1 MHKVILLSL
10 LALSVSAH
18 GADKSH
24 RLAYSKAE
32 SVEVFVDHSEAQPW
46 CSATLNL
53 RFAFAGEANTASVE
67 RLLPKLGGLFGTQ
80 CPAASELSW
89 KSLNQNGQLQAQ
101 GSASKAAGWVA
112 QIAQSSAPVAAVPA
126 VVSETAPAVAGVA
139 APVAA
144 TAPAEPV
151 TPAPA
156 PAAAPVAA
164 GAPVAVSAPTP
175 APTPAIVAAPAVS
188 AEVAPVQAA
197 APVVDDDFAV
207 AGWKIP
213 VESEVLAAAT
223 FLTVLQDQNG
233 CKFRTS
239 YKPEDAGAALSAQS
253 AGISCGADGF
263 ASGTGELLVQR
274 SDGVELKRF
283 KGFFHKGFAIAD
295 GIAELP
301 IVAFDDDGD
310 LFMLLSSDP
319 VSRVH
324 YLLRASHSSYS
335 GTWNMSSML
344 VVALT
349 ENVELFR
356 QIESIRSTLFAPMA
370 KLEKLR
376 PRESYVQMYAMR
388 DLAKGLKGERDSWLY
403 EVQLQRSYRT
413 KLWDFSP
420 NNAENHLFNFERK
433 QAQIARQEAEQKA
446 RAEQRQREQLGYQAK
461 EQLRIYQAMQ
471 EQSRNPQQ
479 LLASLVDDVSHGSG
493 YRALVRGQS
502 ADIRQV
508 VHISGRNDDGWIL
521 DYPYEA
527 VLTAE
532 QAEKDPDTGW
542 YVLAG
547 QVSLDMNKRDQQDLP
562 LTQIAATSLL
572 ACEEEGCSDFRDPL
586 KLTRQRLNDAQ
597 WTPEEAKNQVRAA
610 WPENNQQVQE

>member
-1 MHKVILLSL
+1 MHKVMLLSL

-18 GADKSH
+18 GADQSH

-32 SVEVFVDHSEAQPW
+32 NVEVFVDHSEAQPW

-53 RFAFAGEANTASVE
+53 RFAFTGEANTASVE
-67 RLLPKLGGLFGTQ
+67 RLLPKLGGLFGAQ

-112 QIAQSSAPVAAVPA
+112 QIAQSAAPVAVVPA
-126 VVSETAPAVAGVA
+126 VVAETAPAVAA
-139 APVAA
+139 
-144 TAPAEPV
+144 
-151 TPAPA
+151 
-156 PAAAPVAA
+156 
-164 GAPVAVSAPTP
+164 
-175 APTPAIVAAPAVS
+175 VAAPAVVPPVAAEPVAETPPPTTPVVAATAS
-188 AEVAPVQAA
+188 APAVVAAPAVVSVEAEPVKAVAPVI
-197 APVVDDDFAV
+197 VDDFAV

-239 YKPEDAGAALSAQS
+239 YKTEDTGAALSAQS
-253 AGISCGADGF
+253 AGITCGADGF
-263 ASGTGELLVQR
+263 ASGTGELLLQR

-283 KGFFHKGFAIAD
+283 KGFFHKGFAISD

-301 IVAFDDDGD
+301 IVAFDDDGN

-335 GTWNMSSML
+335 GTWNMNSLL

-376 PRESYVQMYAMR
+376 PREDYVQMYAMR
-388 DLAKGLKGERDSWLY
+388 DLVKGLKSERDSWLY
-403 EVQLQRSYRT
+403 EVRLQRTYRS

-433 QAQIARQEAEQKA
+433 QAQIARREAEQKA
-446 RAEQRQREQLGYQAK
+446 YEAQRQREQLGYQAK
-461 EQLRIYQAMQ
+461 EQLRVFQAMQ

-479 LLASLVDDVSHGSG
+479 LLASLIDDVSSDRG

-508 VHISGRNDDGWIL
+508 VHISGRDDNGWTL

-542 YVLAG
+542 YVIAG
-547 QVSLDMNKRDQQDLP
+547 QASLDMSKRDQLDLP

-572 ACEEEGCSDFRDPL
+572 ACEEDGCSDFRDPL
-586 KLTRQRLNDAQ
+586 KLTRQRLKDAQ

-610 WPENNQQVQE
+610 WPDDNQQAQE

>member
-1 MHKVILLSL
+1 MHKVMLLSL

-18 GADKSH
+18 GADQSH

-32 SVEVFVDHSEAQPW
+32 NVEVFVDHSEAQPW

-53 RFAFAGEANTASVE
+53 RFAFTGEANIASVE
-67 RLLPKLGGLFGTQ
+67 RLLPKLGGLFGAQ

-112 QIAQSSAPVAAVPA
+112 QIAQSAAPVAVVPA
-126 VVSETAPAVAGVA
+126 VVTETAPAVAAVA
-139 APVAA
+139 
-144 TAPAEPV
+144 
-151 TPAPA
+151 A
-156 PAAAPVAA
+156 PAAAEPVAETPPPTTPVAA
-164 GAPVAVSAPTP
+164 ATASAP
-175 APTPAIVAAPAVS
+175 AVVAAPAVVS
-188 AEVAPVQAA
+188 VDAEPVKAVAPVI
-197 APVVDDDFAV
+197 VDDFAV

-239 YKPEDAGAALSAQS
+239 YKPEDSGAALSAQS

-283 KGFFHKGFAIAD
+283 KGFFHKGFAISD

-301 IVAFDDDGD
+301 IVAFDDDGN

-335 GTWNMSSML
+335 GTWNMNSLL

-376 PRESYVQMYAMR
+376 PREDYVQMYAMR
-388 DLAKGLKGERDSWLY
+388 DLVKGLKGERDSWLY
-403 EVQLQRSYRT
+403 EVRLQRSYRS

-446 RAEQRQREQLGYQAK
+446 REAQRQREQLGYQAK
-461 EQLRIYQAMQ
+461 EQLRVYQAMQ

-479 LLASLVDDVSHGSG
+479 LLASLVDDVSSDRG

-508 VHISGRNDDGWIL
+508 VHISGRDDNGWTL

-542 YVLAG
+542 YVIAG
-547 QVSLDMNKRDQQDLP
+547 QVSLDMSKRDQQNLP

-572 ACEEEGCSDFRDPL
+572 ACEEDGCSDFRDPL

-597 WTPEEAKNQVRAA
+597 WTPEDAKNQVRAA
-610 WPENNQQVQE
+610 WPDDNQQAQE

>member
-1 MHKVILLSL
+1 MHKVMLLSL

-18 GADKSH
+18 GADQSH

-32 SVEVFVDHSEAQPW
+32 NVEVFVDHSEAQPW

-53 RFAFAGEANTASVE
+53 RFAFTGEANIASVE
-67 RLLPKLGGLFGTQ
+67 RLLPKLGGLFGAQ

-112 QIAQSSAPVAAVPA
+112 QIAQSAAPVAVVPA
-126 VVSETAPAVAGVA
+126 VVTETAPAVAAVA
-139 APVAA
+139 
-144 TAPAEPV
+144 
-151 TPAPA
+151 A
-156 PAAAPVAA
+156 PAAAEPVAETPPPTTPVAA
-164 GAPVAVSAPTP
+164 ATASAP
-175 APTPAIVAAPAVS
+175 AVVAAPAVVS
-188 AEVAPVQAA
+188 VDAEPVKAVAPVI
-197 APVVDDDFAV
+197 VDDFAV

-239 YKPEDAGAALSAQS
+239 YKPEDSGAALSAQS

-283 KGFFHKGFAIAD
+283 KGFFHKGFAISD

-301 IVAFDDDGD
+301 IVAFDDDGN

-335 GTWNMSSML
+335 GTWNMNSLL

-376 PRESYVQMYAMR
+376 PREDYVQMYAMR
-388 DLAKGLKGERDSWLY
+388 DLVKGLKSERDSWLY
-403 EVQLQRSYRT
+403 EVRLQRTYRS

-446 RAEQRQREQLGYQAK
+446 REAQRQREQLGYQAK
-461 EQLRIYQAMQ
+461 EQLRVYQAMQ

-479 LLASLVDDVSHGSG
+479 LLASLVDDVSSDRG

-508 VHISGRNDDGWIL
+508 VHISGRDDNGWTL

-542 YVLAG
+542 YVIAG
-547 QVSLDMNKRDQQDLP
+547 QVSLDMSKRDQQNLP

-572 ACEEEGCSDFRDPL
+572 ACEEDGCSDFRDPL

-597 WTPEEAKNQVRAA
+597 WTPEDAKNQVRAA
-610 WPENNQQVQE
+610 WPDDNQQAQE

>member
-1 MHKVILLSL
+1 MHKVMLLSL

-18 GADKSH
+18 GADQSH

-32 SVEVFVDHSEAQPW
+32 NVEVFVDHSEAQPW

-53 RFAFAGEANTASVE
+53 RFAFTGEANIASVE
-67 RLLPKLGGLFGTQ
+67 RLLPKLGGLFGAQ

-112 QIAQSSAPVAAVPA
+112 QIAQSAAPVAVVPA
-126 VVSETAPAVAGVA
+126 VVAETAPAVAA
-139 APVAA
+139 
-144 TAPAEPV
+144 
-151 TPAPA
+151 
-156 PAAAPVAA
+156 
-164 GAPVAVSAPTP
+164 
-175 APTPAIVAAPAVS
+175 VAAPAVVPPVAAEPVAETPPPTTPVVAATAS
-188 AEVAPVQAA
+188 APAVVAAPAVVSVEAEPVKAVAPVI
-197 APVVDDDFAV
+197 VDDFAV

-239 YKPEDAGAALSAQS
+239 YKPEDTGAALSAQS
-253 AGISCGADGF
+253 AGITCGADGF
-263 ASGTGELLVQR
+263 ASGTGELLLQR

-283 KGFFHKGFAIAD
+283 KGFFHKGFAISD

-301 IVAFDDDGD
+301 IVAFDDDGN

-335 GTWNMSSML
+335 GTWNMNSLL

-376 PRESYVQMYAMR
+376 PREDYVQMYAMR
-388 DLAKGLKGERDSWLY
+388 DLVKGLKSERDSWLY
-403 EVQLQRSYRT
+403 EVRLQRTYRS

-433 QAQIARQEAEQKA
+433 QAQIARREAEQKA
-446 RAEQRQREQLGYQAK
+446 YEAQRQREQLGYQAK
-461 EQLRIYQAMQ
+461 EQLRVFQAMQ

-479 LLASLVDDVSHGSG
+479 LLASLIDDVSSDRG

-508 VHISGRNDDGWIL
+508 VHISGRDDNGWTL

-542 YVLAG
+542 YVIAG
-547 QVSLDMNKRDQQDLP
+547 QASLDMSKRDQLDLP

-572 ACEEEGCSDFRDPL
+572 ACEEDGCSDFRDPL
-586 KLTRQRLNDAQ
+586 KLTRQRLKDAQ

-610 WPENNQQVQE
+610 WPDDNQQAQE

>member
-1 MHKVILLSL
+1 MHKVMLLSL

-18 GADKSH
+18 GADQSH

-32 SVEVFVDHSEAQPW
+32 NVEVFVDHSEAQPW

-53 RFAFAGEANTASVE
+53 RFAFTGEANIASVE
-67 RLLPKLGGLFGTQ
+67 RLLPKLGGLFGAQ

-112 QIAQSSAPVAAVPA
+112 QIAQSAAPVAVVPA
-126 VVSETAPAVAGVA
+126 VVTETAPAVAAVA
-139 APVAA
+139 
-144 TAPAEPV
+144 
-151 TPAPA
+151 A
-156 PAAAPVAA
+156 PAAAEPVAETPPPTTPVAA
-164 GAPVAVSAPTP
+164 ATASAP
-175 APTPAIVAAPAVS
+175 AVVAAPAVVS
-188 AEVAPVQAA
+188 VDAEPVKAVAPVI
-197 APVVDDDFAV
+197 VDDFAV

-239 YKPEDAGAALSAQS
+239 YKPEDSGAALSAQS

-283 KGFFHKGFAIAD
+283 KGFFHKGFAISD

-301 IVAFDDDGD
+301 IVAFDDDGN

-335 GTWNMSSML
+335 GTWNMNSLL

-376 PRESYVQMYAMR
+376 PREDYVQMYAMR
-388 DLAKGLKGERDSWLY
+388 DLVKGLKGERDSWLY
-403 EVQLQRSYRT
+403 EVQLQRSYRN

-446 RAEQRQREQLGYQAK
+446 REAQRQREQLGYQAK
-461 EQLRIYQAMQ
+461 EQLRVYQAMQ

-479 LLASLVDDVSHGSG
+479 LLASLVDDVSSDRG

-508 VHISGRNDDGWIL
+508 VHISGRDDNGWTL

-532 QAEKDPDTGW
+532 QAEKYPDTGW
-542 YVLAG
+542 YVIAG
-547 QVSLDMNKRDQQDLP
+547 QASLDMSKRDQLDLP

-572 ACEEEGCSDFRDPL
+572 ACEEDGCSDFRDPL
-586 KLTRQRLNDAQ
+586 KLTRQRLKDAQ
-597 WTPEEAKNQVRAA
+597 WTPEDAKNQVRAA
-610 WPENNQQVQE
+610 WPDDNQQAQE

>member
-1 MHKVILLSL
+1 MHKVMLLSL

-18 GADKSH
+18 GADQSH

-32 SVEVFVDHSEAQPW
+32 NVEVFVDHSEAQPW

-53 RFAFAGEANTASVE
+53 RFAFTGEANIASVE
-67 RLLPKLGGLFGTQ
+67 RLLPKLGGLFGAQ

-112 QIAQSSAPVAAVPA
+112 QIAQSAAPVAAVPA
-126 VVSETAPAVAGVA
+126 AVSETASAVAAPAAVAPAIEPVTPTPPPA
-139 APVAA
+139 APVAVA
-144 TAPAEPV
+144 
-151 TPAPA
+151 PAPA
-156 PAAAPVAA
+156 PAP
-164 GAPVAVSAPTP
+164 AV
-175 APTPAIVAAPAVS
+175 VVAPAVVS
-188 AEVAPVQAA
+188 DEVAPVQAA

-239 YKPEDAGAALSAQS
+239 YKPEDTGAALSAQS
-253 AGISCGADGF
+253 TGISCGADGF
-263 ASGTGELLVQR
+263 ASGTGELLLQR

-301 IVAFDDDGD
+301 IVAFDDDGN

-335 GTWNMSSML
+335 GTWNMNSLL

-356 QIESIRSTLFAPMA
+356 QIESIRTTLFAPMA

-376 PRESYVQMYAMR
+376 PREDYVQMYAMR
-388 DLAKGLKGERDSWLY
+388 DLVKGLKGERDSWLY
-403 EVQLQRSYRT
+403 EVQLQRSYRN

-446 RAEQRQREQLGYQAK
+446 REAQRQREQLGYQAK
-461 EQLRIYQAMQ
+461 EQLRVYQAMQ

-479 LLASLVDDVSHGSG
+479 LLASLVDDVSSDRG

-508 VHISGRNDDGWIL
+508 VHISGRDDNGWTL

-542 YVLAG
+542 YVIAG
-547 QVSLDMNKRDQQDLP
+547 QVSLDMSKRDQQNLP

-572 ACEEEGCSDFRDPL
+572 ACEEDGCSDFRDPL

-597 WTPEEAKNQVRAA
+597 WTPEDAKNQVRAA
-610 WPENNQQVQE
+610 WPDDNQQAQE

>member
-1 MHKVILLSL
+1 MHKVMLLSL

-18 GADKSH
+18 GADQSH

-32 SVEVFVDHSEAQPW
+32 NVEVFVDHSEAQPW

-53 RFAFAGEANTASVE
+53 RFAFTGEANTASVE
-67 RLLPKLGGLFGTQ
+67 RLLPKLGGLFGAQ

-112 QIAQSSAPVAAVPA
+112 QIAQSAAPVAVVPA
-126 VVSETAPAVAGVA
+126 VVAETEPAVAA
-139 APVAA
+139 
-144 TAPAEPV
+144 
-151 TPAPA
+151 
-156 PAAAPVAA
+156 
-164 GAPVAVSAPTP
+164 
-175 APTPAIVAAPAVS
+175 VAAPAVAAEPVAETPPPTKPVVAATAS
-188 AEVAPVQAA
+188 APAVVAAPAVVSVEAEPVKAVAPVI
-197 APVVDDDFAV
+197 VDDFAV

-239 YKPEDAGAALSAQS
+239 YKPEDTGAALSAQS
-253 AGISCGADGF
+253 AGITCGADGF
-263 ASGTGELLVQR
+263 ASGTGELLLQR

-283 KGFFHKGFAIAD
+283 KGFFHKGFAISD

-301 IVAFDDDGD
+301 IVAFDDDGN

-335 GTWNMSSML
+335 GTWNMNSLL

-376 PRESYVQMYAMR
+376 PREDYVQMYAMR
-388 DLAKGLKGERDSWLY
+388 DLVKGLKSERDSWLY
-403 EVQLQRSYRT
+403 EVRLQRTYRS

-433 QAQIARQEAEQKA
+433 QAQIARREAEQKA
-446 RAEQRQREQLGYQAK
+446 YEAQRQREQLGYQAK
-461 EQLRIYQAMQ
+461 EQLRVFQAMQ

-479 LLASLVDDVSHGSG
+479 LLASLVDDVSSDRG

-508 VHISGRNDDGWIL
+508 VHISGRDDNGWTL

-542 YVLAG
+542 YVIAG
-547 QVSLDMNKRDQQDLP
+547 QASLDMSKRDQLDLP

-572 ACEEEGCSDFRDPL
+572 ACEEDGCSDFRDPL
-586 KLTRQRLNDAQ
+586 KLTRQRLKDAQ

-610 WPENNQQVQE
+610 WPDDNQQAQE

>member
-1 MHKVILLSL
+1 MHKVMLLSL

-18 GADKSH
+18 GADQSH

-32 SVEVFVDHSEAQPW
+32 NVEVFVDHSEAQPW

-53 RFAFAGEANTASVE
+53 RFAFTGEANIASVE
-67 RLLPKLGGLFGTQ
+67 RLLPKLGGLFGAQ

-112 QIAQSSAPVAAVPA
+112 QIAQSAAPVAVVPA
-126 VVSETAPAVAGVA
+126 VVTETAPAVAAVA
-139 APVAA
+139 
-144 TAPAEPV
+144 
-151 TPAPA
+151 A
-156 PAAAPVAA
+156 PAAAEPVAETPPPTTPVAA
-164 GAPVAVSAPTP
+164 ATASAP
-175 APTPAIVAAPAVS
+175 AVVAAPAVVS
-188 AEVAPVQAA
+188 VDAEPVKAVAPVI
-197 APVVDDDFAV
+197 VDDFAV

-213 VESEVLAAAT
+213 VESEVLAAAK

-239 YKPEDAGAALSAQS
+239 YKPEDSGAALSAQS

-283 KGFFHKGFAIAD
+283 KGFFHKGFAISD

-301 IVAFDDDGD
+301 IVAFDDDGN

-335 GTWNMSSML
+335 GTWNMNSLL

-376 PRESYVQMYAMR
+376 PREDYVQMYAMR
-388 DLAKGLKGERDSWLY
+388 DLVKGLKGERDSWLY
-403 EVQLQRSYRT
+403 EVQLQRSYRN

-446 RAEQRQREQLGYQAK
+446 REAQRQREQLGYQAK
-461 EQLRIYQAMQ
+461 EQLRVYQAMQ

-479 LLASLVDDVSHGSG
+479 LLASLVDDVSSDRG

-508 VHISGRNDDGWIL
+508 VHISGRDDNGWTL

-542 YVLAG
+542 YVIAG
-547 QVSLDMNKRDQQDLP
+547 QVSLDMSKRDQQNLP

-572 ACEEEGCSDFRDPL
+572 ACEEDGCSDFRDPL

-597 WTPEEAKNQVRAA
+597 WTPEDAKNQVRAA
-610 WPENNQQVQE
+610 WPDDNQQAQE

>member
-1 MHKVILLSL
+1 MHKVMLLSL

-18 GADKSH
+18 GADQSH

-32 SVEVFVDHSEAQPW
+32 NVEVFVDHSEAQPW

-53 RFAFAGEANTASVE
+53 RFAFTGEANTASVE
-67 RLLPKLGGLFGTQ
+67 RLLPKLGGLFGAQ
-80 CPAASELSW
+80 CPAASKLSW

-112 QIAQSSAPVAAVPA
+112 QIAQSAAPVAVVPA
-126 VVSETAPAVAGVA
+126 VVAETAPAVAA
-139 APVAA
+139 
-144 TAPAEPV
+144 
-151 TPAPA
+151 
-156 PAAAPVAA
+156 
-164 GAPVAVSAPTP
+164 
-175 APTPAIVAAPAVS
+175 VAAPAVVPPVAAEPVAETPPPTTPVVAATAS
-188 AEVAPVQAA
+188 APAVVAAPAVVSVEAEPVKAVAPVI
-197 APVVDDDFAV
+197 VDDFAV

-239 YKPEDAGAALSAQS
+239 YKPEDTGAALSAQS
-253 AGISCGADGF
+253 AGITCGADGF
-263 ASGTGELLVQR
+263 ASGTGELLLQR

-283 KGFFHKGFAIAD
+283 KGFFHKGFAISD

-301 IVAFDDDGD
+301 IVAFDDDGN

-335 GTWNMSSML
+335 GTWNMNSLL

-356 QIESIRSTLFAPMA
+356 QIESIRNTLFAPMA

-376 PRESYVQMYAMR
+376 PREDYVQMYAMR
-388 DLAKGLKGERDSWLY
+388 DLVKGLKSERDSWLY
-403 EVQLQRSYRT
+403 EVRLQRTYRS

-433 QAQIARQEAEQKA
+433 QAQIARREAEQKA
-446 RAEQRQREQLGYQAK
+446 YEAQRQREQLGYQAK
-461 EQLRIYQAMQ
+461 EQLRVFQAMQ

-479 LLASLVDDVSHGSG
+479 LLASLIDDVSSDRG

-508 VHISGRNDDGWIL
+508 VHISGRDDNGWTL

-542 YVLAG
+542 YVIAG
-547 QVSLDMNKRDQQDLP
+547 QASLDMSKRDQLDLP

-572 ACEEEGCSDFRDPL
+572 ACEEDGCSDFRDPL
-586 KLTRQRLNDAQ
+586 KLTRQRLKDAQ

-610 WPENNQQVQE
+610 WPDDNQQAQE

>member
-1 MHKVILLSL
+1 MHKVMLLSL

-18 GADKSH
+18 GADQSH

-32 SVEVFVDHSEAQPW
+32 NVEVFVDHSEAQPW

-53 RFAFAGEANTASVE
+53 RFAFTGEANIASVE
-67 RLLPKLGGLFGTQ
+67 RLLPKLGGLFGAQ

-112 QIAQSSAPVAAVPA
+112 QIAQSAAPVAVVPA
-126 VVSETAPAVAGVA
+126 VVTETAPAVAAVA
-139 APVAA
+139 
-144 TAPAEPV
+144 
-151 TPAPA
+151 A
-156 PAAAPVAA
+156 PAAAEPVAETPPPTTPVAA
-164 GAPVAVSAPTP
+164 ATASAP
-175 APTPAIVAAPAVS
+175 AVVAAPAVVS
-188 AEVAPVQAA
+188 VDAEPVKAVAPVI
-197 APVVDDDFAV
+197 VDDFAV

-239 YKPEDAGAALSAQS
+239 YKPEDSGAALSAQS

-283 KGFFHKGFAIAD
+283 KGFFHKGFAISD

-301 IVAFDDDGD
+301 IVAFDDDGN

-335 GTWNMSSML
+335 GTWNMNSLL

-376 PRESYVQMYAMR
+376 PREDYVQMYAMR
-388 DLAKGLKGERDSWLY
+388 DLVKGLKGERDSWLY
-403 EVQLQRSYRT
+403 EVRLQRSYRS

-446 RAEQRQREQLGYQAK
+446 REAQRQREQLGYQAK

-479 LLASLVDDVSHGSG
+479 LLASLVDDVSPGSG

-508 VHISGRNDDGWIL
+508 VHISGRDDNGWTL

-532 QAEKDPDTGW
+532 QAEKEPDIGW

-547 QVSLDMNKRDQQDLP
+547 QASLDMHKRDQQDLP

-610 WPENNQQVQE
+610 WPDDNQQVQE

>member
-1 MHKVILLSL
+1 MHKVMLLSL

-18 GADKSH
+18 GADQSH

-32 SVEVFVDHSEAQPW
+32 NVEVFVDHSEAQPW

-53 RFAFAGEANTASVE
+53 RFAFTGEANIASVE
-67 RLLPKLGGLFGTQ
+67 RLLPKLGGLFGAQ

-112 QIAQSSAPVAAVPA
+112 QIAQSAAPVAVVPA
-126 VVSETAPAVAGVA
+126 VVTETAPAVAAVA
-139 APVAA
+139 
-144 TAPAEPV
+144 
-151 TPAPA
+151 A
-156 PAAAPVAA
+156 PAAAEPVAETPPPTTPVAA
-164 GAPVAVSAPTP
+164 ATASAP
-175 APTPAIVAAPAVS
+175 AVVAAPAVVS
-188 AEVAPVQAA
+188 VDAEPVKAVAPVI
-197 APVVDDDFAV
+197 VDDFAV

-239 YKPEDAGAALSAQS
+239 YKPEDSGAALSAQS

-283 KGFFHKGFAIAD
+283 KGFFHKGFAISD

-301 IVAFDDDGD
+301 IVAFDDDGN

-335 GTWNMSSML
+335 GTWNMNSLL

-376 PRESYVQMYAMR
+376 PREDYVQMYAMR
-388 DLAKGLKGERDSWLY
+388 DLTKGLKGERDSWLY

-420 NNAENHLFNFERK
+420 NNADNHLFNFERK

-461 EQLRIYQAMQ
+461 EQLRVYQAMQ

-479 LLASLVDDVSHGSG
+479 LLASLVDDVSSDRG

-508 VHISGRNDDGWIL
+508 VHISGRDDNGWTL

-542 YVLAG
+542 YVIAG

-572 ACEEEGCSDFRDPL
+572 ACEEDGCSDFRDPL

-597 WTPEEAKNQVRAA
+597 WTPEDAKNQVRAA
-610 WPENNQQVQE
+610 WPDDNQQAQE

>member
-1 MHKVILLSL
+1 MHKVMLLSL

-18 GADKSH
+18 GADQSH

-32 SVEVFVDHSEAQPW
+32 NVEVFVDHSEAQPW

-53 RFAFAGEANTASVE
+53 RFAFTGEANIASVE
-67 RLLPKLGGLFGTQ
+67 RLLPKLGGLFGAQ

-112 QIAQSSAPVAAVPA
+112 QIAQSAAPVAVVPA
-126 VVSETAPAVAGVA
+126 VVTETAPAVAAVA
-139 APVAA
+139 
-144 TAPAEPV
+144 
-151 TPAPA
+151 A
-156 PAAAPVAA
+156 PAAAEPVAETPPPTTPVAA
-164 GAPVAVSAPTP
+164 ATASAP
-175 APTPAIVAAPAVS
+175 AVVAAPAVVS
-188 AEVAPVQAA
+188 VDAEPVKAVAPVI
-197 APVVDDDFAV
+197 VDDFAV

-239 YKPEDAGAALSAQS
+239 YKPEDSGAALSAQS

-283 KGFFHKGFAIAD
+283 KGFFHKGFAISD

-301 IVAFDDDGD
+301 IVAFDDDGN

-335 GTWNMSSML
+335 GTWNMNSLL

-376 PRESYVQMYAMR
+376 PREDYVQMYAMR
-388 DLAKGLKGERDSWLY
+388 DLVKGLKGERDSWLY
-403 EVQLQRSYRT
+403 EVQLQRSYRN

-446 RAEQRQREQLGYQAK
+446 REAQRQREQLGYQAK
-461 EQLRIYQAMQ
+461 EQLRVYQAMQ

-479 LLASLVDDVSHGSG
+479 LLASLVDDVSSDRG

-508 VHISGRNDDGWIL
+508 VHISGRDDNGWTL

-542 YVLAG
+542 YVIAG
-547 QVSLDMNKRDQQDLP
+547 QVSLDMSKRDQQNLP

-572 ACEEEGCSDFRDPL
+572 ACEEDGCSDFRDPL

-597 WTPEEAKNQVRAA
+597 WTPEDAKNQVRAA
-610 WPENNQQVQE
+610 WPDDNQQAQE

>member
-1 MHKVILLSL
+1 MHKVMLLSL

-18 GADKSH
+18 GADQSH

-32 SVEVFVDHSEAQPW
+32 NVEVFVDHSEAQPW

-53 RFAFAGEANTASVE
+53 RFAFTGEANTASVE
-67 RLLPKLGGLFGTQ
+67 RLLPKLGGLFGAQ

-112 QIAQSSAPVAAVPA
+112 QIAQSAAPVAVVPA
-126 VVSETAPAVAGVA
+126 VVSETAPAVAA
-139 APVAA
+139 
-144 TAPAEPV
+144 
-151 TPAPA
+151 
-156 PAAAPVAA
+156 
-164 GAPVAVSAPTP
+164 
-175 APTPAIVAAPAVS
+175 VAAPAVAAEPVAETPPPTTPVVAATAS
-188 AEVAPVQAA
+188 APAVVAAPAVVSVEAEPVKAVAPVI
-197 APVVDDDFAV
+197 VDDFAV

-239 YKPEDAGAALSAQS
+239 YKPEDTGAALSAQS
-253 AGISCGADGF
+253 AGITCGADGF
-263 ASGTGELLVQR
+263 ASGTGELLLQR

-283 KGFFHKGFAIAD
+283 KGFFHKGFAISD

-301 IVAFDDDGD
+301 IVAFDDDGN

-335 GTWNMSSML
+335 GTWNMNSLL

-376 PRESYVQMYAMR
+376 PREDYVQMYAMR
-388 DLAKGLKGERDSWLY
+388 DLVKGLKSERDSWLY
-403 EVQLQRSYRT
+403 EVRLQRTYRS

-446 RAEQRQREQLGYQAK
+446 REEQRQREQLGYQAK
-461 EQLRIYQAMQ
+461 EQLRVFQAMQ

-479 LLASLVDDVSHGSG
+479 LLASLVDDVSSDRG

-508 VHISGRNDDGWIL
+508 VHISGRDDNGWTL

-542 YVLAG
+542 YVIAG
-547 QVSLDMNKRDQQDLP
+547 QASLDMSKRDQLDLP

-572 ACEEEGCSDFRDPL
+572 ACEEDGCSDFRDPL
-586 KLTRQRLNDAQ
+586 KLTRQRLKDAQ

-610 WPENNQQVQE
+610 WPDDNQQAQE

>member
-1 MHKVILLSL
+1 LLSL

-32 SVEVFVDHSEAQPW
+32 NVEVFVDHSEAQPW

-53 RFAFAGEANTASVE
+53 RFAFTGEANIASVE
-67 RLLPKLGGLFGTQ
+67 RLLPKLGGLFGAQ

-112 QIAQSSAPVAAVPA
+112 QIAQSAAPVAVVPA
-126 VVSETAPAVAGVA
+126 VVTETAPAVAAVA
-139 APVAA
+139 
-144 TAPAEPV
+144 
-151 TPAPA
+151 A
-156 PAAAPVAA
+156 PAAAEPVAETPPPTTPVAA
-164 GAPVAVSAPTP
+164 ATASAP
-175 APTPAIVAAPAVS
+175 AVVAAPAVVS
-188 AEVAPVQAA
+188 VDAEPVKAVAPVI
-197 APVVDDDFAV
+197 VDDFAV

-213 VESEVLAAAT
+213 VESEVLAAAK

-239 YKPEDAGAALSAQS
+239 YKPEDSGAALSAQS

-283 KGFFHKGFAIAD
+283 KGFFHKGFAISD

-301 IVAFDDDGD
+301 IVAFDDDGN

-335 GTWNMSSML
+335 GTWNMNSLL

-376 PRESYVQMYAMR
+376 PREDYVQMYAMR
-388 DLAKGLKGERDSWLY
+388 DLVKGLKGERDSWLY
-403 EVQLQRSYRT
+403 EVQLQRSYRN

-446 RAEQRQREQLGYQAK
+446 REAQRQREQLGYQAK
-461 EQLRIYQAMQ
+461 EQLRVYQAMQ

-479 LLASLVDDVSHGSG
+479 LLASLVDDVSSDRG

-508 VHISGRNDDGWIL
+508 VHISGRDDNGWTL

-542 YVLAG
+542 YVIAG
-547 QVSLDMNKRDQQDLP
+547 QVSLDMSKRDQQNLP

-572 ACEEEGCSDFRDPL
+572 ACEEDGCSDFRDPL

-597 WTPEEAKNQVRAA
+597 WTPEDAKNQVRAA
-610 WPENNQQVQE
+610 WPDDNQQAQE

>member
-1 MHKVILLSL
+1 MHKVMLLSL

-18 GADKSH
+18 GADQSH

-32 SVEVFVDHSEAQPW
+32 NVEVFVDHSEAQPW

-53 RFAFAGEANTASVE
+53 RFAFTGEANTASVE
-67 RLLPKLGGLFGTQ
+67 RLLPKLGGLFGAQ

-112 QIAQSSAPVAAVPA
+112 QIAQSAAPVAVVPA
-126 VVSETAPAVAGVA
+126 VVSETAPAVAA
-139 APVAA
+139 
-144 TAPAEPV
+144 
-151 TPAPA
+151 
-156 PAAAPVAA
+156 
-164 GAPVAVSAPTP
+164 
-175 APTPAIVAAPAVS
+175 VAAPAVAAEPVAETPPPTTPVVAATAS
-188 AEVAPVQAA
+188 APAVVAAPAVVSVEAEPVKAVAPVI
-197 APVVDDDFAV
+197 VDDFAV

-239 YKPEDAGAALSAQS
+239 YKPEDTGAALSAQS
-253 AGISCGADGF
+253 AGITCGADGF
-263 ASGTGELLVQR
+263 ASGTGELLLQR

-283 KGFFHKGFAIAD
+283 KGFFHKGFAISD

-301 IVAFDDDGD
+301 IVAFDDDGN

-335 GTWNMSSML
+335 GTWNMNSLL

-356 QIESIRSTLFAPMA
+356 QIERIRSTLFAPMA

-376 PRESYVQMYAMR
+376 PREDYVQMYAMR
-388 DLAKGLKGERDSWLY
+388 DLVKGLKSERDSWLY
-403 EVQLQRSYRT
+403 EVRLQRTYRS

-433 QAQIARQEAEQKA
+433 QAQIARREAEQKA
-446 RAEQRQREQLGYQAK
+446 YEEQRQREQLGYQAK
-461 EQLRIYQAMQ
+461 EQLRVFQAMQ

-479 LLASLVDDVSHGSG
+479 LLASLVDDVSSDRG

-508 VHISGRNDDGWIL
+508 VHISGRDDNGWTL

-542 YVLAG
+542 YVIAG
-547 QVSLDMNKRDQQDLP
+547 QASLDMSKRDQLDLP

-572 ACEEEGCSDFRDPL
+572 ACEEDGCSDFRDPL
-586 KLTRQRLNDAQ
+586 KLTRQRLKDAQ

-610 WPENNQQVQE
+610 WPDDNQQAQE

>member
-1 MHKVILLSL
+1 MHKVMLLSL

-18 GADKSH
+18 GADQSH

-32 SVEVFVDHSEAQPW
+32 NVEVFVDHSEAQPW

-53 RFAFAGEANTASVE
+53 RFAFTGEANIASVE
-67 RLLPKLGGLFGTQ
+67 RLLPKLGGLFGAQ

-112 QIAQSSAPVAAVPA
+112 QIAQSAAPVAVVPA
-126 VVSETAPAVAGVA
+126 VVTETAPAVAAVA
-139 APVAA
+139 
-144 TAPAEPV
+144 
-151 TPAPA
+151 A
-156 PAAAPVAA
+156 PAAAEPVAETPPPTTPVAA
-164 GAPVAVSAPTP
+164 ATASAP
-175 APTPAIVAAPAVS
+175 AVVAAPAVVS
-188 AEVAPVQAA
+188 VDAEPVKAVAPVI
-197 APVVDDDFAV
+197 VDDFAV

-213 VESEVLAAAT
+213 VESEVLAAAK

-239 YKPEDAGAALSAQS
+239 YKPEDSGAALSAQS

-263 ASGTGELLVQR
+263 ASGTGELLLQR

-283 KGFFHKGFAIAD
+283 KGSFHKGFAIAD

-301 IVAFDDDGD
+301 IVAFDDDGN

-335 GTWNMSSML
+335 GTWNMNSLL

-376 PRESYVQMYAMR
+376 PREDYVQMYAMR
-388 DLAKGLKGERDSWLY
+388 DLVKGLKGERDSWLY
-403 EVQLQRSYRT
+403 EVQLQRSYRN

-446 RAEQRQREQLGYQAK
+446 REAQRQREQLGYQAK
-461 EQLRIYQAMQ
+461 EQLRVYQAMQ

-479 LLASLVDDVSHGSG
+479 LLASLVDDVSSDRG

-508 VHISGRNDDGWIL
+508 VHISGRDDNGWTL

-542 YVLAG
+542 YVIAG
-547 QVSLDMNKRDQQDLP
+547 QVSLDMSKRDQQNLP
-562 LTQIAATSLL
+562 LTQITATSLL
-572 ACEEEGCSDFRDPL
+572 ACEEDGCSDFRDPL

-597 WTPEEAKNQVRAA
+597 WTPEDAKNQVRAA
-610 WPENNQQVQE
+610 WPDDNQQAQE

>member
-1 MHKVILLSL
+1 MHKVMLLSL

-18 GADKSH
+18 GADQSH

-32 SVEVFVDHSEAQPW
+32 NVEVFVDHSEAQPW

-53 RFAFAGEANTASVE
+53 RFAFTGEANTASVE
-67 RLLPKLGGLFGTQ
+67 RLLPKLGGLFGAQ

-112 QIAQSSAPVAAVPA
+112 QIAQSAAPVAVVPA
-126 VVSETAPAVAGVA
+126 VVAETAPAVAA
-139 APVAA
+139 
-144 TAPAEPV
+144 
-151 TPAPA
+151 
-156 PAAAPVAA
+156 
-164 GAPVAVSAPTP
+164 
-175 APTPAIVAAPAVS
+175 VAAPAVVPPVAAEPVAETPPPTTPVVAATAS
-188 AEVAPVQAA
+188 APAVVAAPAVVSVEAEPVKAVAPVI
-197 APVVDDDFAV
+197 VDDFAV

-239 YKPEDAGAALSAQS
+239 YKPEDTGAALSAQS
-253 AGISCGADGF
+253 AGITCGADGF
-263 ASGTGELLVQR
+263 ASGTGELLLQR

-283 KGFFHKGFAIAD
+283 KGFFHKGFAISD

-301 IVAFDDDGD
+301 IVAFDDDGN

-335 GTWNMSSML
+335 GTWNMNSLL

-376 PRESYVQMYAMR
+376 PREDYVQMYAMR
-388 DLAKGLKGERDSWLY
+388 DLVKGLKSERDSWLY
-403 EVQLQRSYRT
+403 EVRLQRTYRS

-433 QAQIARQEAEQKA
+433 QAQIARREAEQKA
-446 RAEQRQREQLGYQAK
+446 YEAQRQREQLGYQAK
-461 EQLRIYQAMQ
+461 EQLRVFQAMQ

-479 LLASLVDDVSHGSG
+479 LLASLIDDVSSDRG

-508 VHISGRNDDGWIL
+508 VHISGRDDNGWTL

-542 YVLAG
+542 YVIAG
-547 QVSLDMNKRDQQDLP
+547 QASLDMSKRDQLDLP

-572 ACEEEGCSDFRDPL
+572 ACEEDGCSDFRDPL
-586 KLTRQRLNDAQ
+586 KLTRQRLEDAQ

-610 WPENNQQVQE
+610 WPDDNQQAQE

>member
-1 MHKVILLSL
+1 MHKVMLLSL

-18 GADKSH
+18 GADQSH

-32 SVEVFVDHSEAQPW
+32 NVEVFVDHSEAQPW

-53 RFAFAGEANTASVE
+53 RFAFTGEANTASVE
-67 RLLPKLGGLFGTQ
+67 RLLPKLGGLFGAQ

-112 QIAQSSAPVAAVPA
+112 QIAHSAAPVAVVPA
-126 VVSETAPAVAGVA
+126 VVAETEPAVAA
-139 APVAA
+139 
-144 TAPAEPV
+144 
-151 TPAPA
+151 
-156 PAAAPVAA
+156 
-164 GAPVAVSAPTP
+164 
-175 APTPAIVAAPAVS
+175 VAAPAVAAEPVAETPPPTKPVVAATAS
-188 AEVAPVQAA
+188 APAVVAAPAVVSVEAEPVKAVAPVI
-197 APVVDDDFAV
+197 VDDFAV

-239 YKPEDAGAALSAQS
+239 YKPEDTGAALSAQS
-253 AGISCGADGF
+253 AGITCGADGF
-263 ASGTGELLVQR
+263 ASGTGELLLQR

-283 KGFFHKGFAIAD
+283 KGFFHKGFAISD

-301 IVAFDDDGD
+301 IVAFDDDGN

-335 GTWNMSSML
+335 GTWNMNSLL

-376 PRESYVQMYAMR
+376 LREDYVQMYAMR
-388 DLAKGLKGERDSWLY
+388 DLVKGLKSERDSWLY
-403 EVQLQRSYRT
+403 EVRLQRTYRS

-433 QAQIARQEAEQKA
+433 QAQIARREAEQKA
-446 RAEQRQREQLGYQAK
+446 YEAQRQREQLGYQAK
-461 EQLRIYQAMQ
+461 EQLRVFQAMQ

-479 LLASLVDDVSHGSG
+479 LLASLVDDVSSDRG

-508 VHISGRNDDGWIL
+508 VHISGRDDNGWTL

-542 YVLAG
+542 YVIAG
-547 QVSLDMNKRDQQDLP
+547 QASLDMSKRDQLDLP

-572 ACEEEGCSDFRDPL
+572 ACEEDGCSDFRDPL
-586 KLTRQRLNDAQ
+586 KLTRQRLKDAQ

-610 WPENNQQVQE
+610 WPDDNQQAQE

>member
-53 RFAFAGEANTASVE
+53 RFAFTGEANIASVE

-80 CPAASELSW
+80 CPVASELSW

-126 VVSETAPAVAGVA
+126 VASEDAPAVA

-156 PAAAPVAA
+156 ATPVAA
-164 GAPVAVSAPTP
+164 GTPVAASAPTP
-175 APTPAIVAAPAVS
+175 APTPAIVAAPVVS

-239 YKPEDAGAALSAQS
+239 YKPEDAGAALSALS

-283 KGFFHKGFAIAD
+283 KGFFHKGFAITD

-301 IVAFDDDGD
+301 IVAFDDDGN

-356 QIESIRSTLFAPMA
+356 QIESIRSTLFAPMG

-388 DLAKGLKGERDSWLY
+388 DLIKGLKGERDSWLY

-446 RAEQRQREQLGYQAK
+446 YEAQRQREQLGYQAK
-461 EQLRIYQAMQ
+461 EQLRIYQAIQ
-471 EQSRNPQQ
+471 EQGRNPQQ

-508 VHISGRNDDGWIL
+508 VHISGRDDNGWIL

-532 QAEKDPDTGW
+532 QAEKEPDTGW

-547 QVSLDMNKRDQQDLP
+547 QVSLDMSKRDQQDLP

-610 WPENNQQVQE
+610 WPENSQQVQE

>member
-32 SVEVFVDHSEAQPW
+32 NVEVFVDHSEAQPW

-53 RFAFAGEANTASVE
+53 RFAFTGEANIASVE
-67 RLLPKLGGLFGTQ
+67 RLLPKLGGLFGAQ

-112 QIAQSSAPVAAVPA
+112 QIAQSAAPVAVVPA
-126 VVSETAPAVAGVA
+126 VVTETAPAVAAVA
-139 APVAA
+139 
-144 TAPAEPV
+144 
-151 TPAPA
+151 A
-156 PAAAPVAA
+156 PAAAEPVAETPPPTTPVAA
-164 GAPVAVSAPTP
+164 ATASAP
-175 APTPAIVAAPAVS
+175 AVVAAPAVVS
-188 AEVAPVQAA
+188 VDAEPVKAVAPVI
-197 APVVDDDFAV
+197 VDDFAV

-239 YKPEDAGAALSAQS
+239 YKPEDSGAALSAQS

-283 KGFFHKGFAIAD
+283 KGFFHKGFAISD

-301 IVAFDDDGD
+301 IVAFDDDGN

-335 GTWNMSSML
+335 GTWNMNSLL

-376 PRESYVQMYAMR
+376 PREDYVQMYAMR
-388 DLAKGLKGERDSWLY
+388 DLVKGLKGERDSWLY
-403 EVQLQRSYRT
+403 EVQLQRSYRN

-446 RAEQRQREQLGYQAK
+446 REAQRQREQLGYQAK
-461 EQLRIYQAMQ
+461 EQLRVYQAMQ

-479 LLASLVDDVSHGSG
+479 LLASLVDDVSSDRG

-508 VHISGRNDDGWIL
+508 VHISGRDDNGWTL

-542 YVLAG
+542 YVIAG
-547 QVSLDMNKRDQQDLP
+547 QVSLDMSKRDQQNLP
-562 LTQIAATSLL
+562 LTQITATSLL
-572 ACEEEGCSDFRDPL
+572 ACEEDGCSDFRDPL

-597 WTPEEAKNQVRAA
+597 WTPEDAKNQVRAA
-610 WPENNQQVQE
+610 WPDDNQQAQE

>member
-1 MHKVILLSL
+1 MHKVMLLSL

-18 GADKSH
+18 GADQSH

-32 SVEVFVDHSEAQPW
+32 NVEVFVDHSEAQPW

-53 RFAFAGEANTASVE
+53 RFAFTGEANTASVE
-67 RLLPKLGGLFGTQ
+67 RLLPKLGGLFGAQ

-112 QIAQSSAPVAAVPA
+112 QIAQSAAPVAVVPA
-126 VVSETAPAVAGVA
+126 VVAETAPAVAA
-139 APVAA
+139 
-144 TAPAEPV
+144 
-151 TPAPA
+151 
-156 PAAAPVAA
+156 
-164 GAPVAVSAPTP
+164 
-175 APTPAIVAAPAVS
+175 VAAPAVVPPVAAEPVAETPPPTTPVVAATAS
-188 AEVAPVQAA
+188 APAVVAAPAVVSVEAEPVKAVAPVI
-197 APVVDDDFAV
+197 VDDFAV

-239 YKPEDAGAALSAQS
+239 YKPEDTGAALSAQS
-253 AGISCGADGF
+253 AGITCGADGF
-263 ASGTGELLVQR
+263 ASGTGELLLQR

-283 KGFFHKGFAIAD
+283 KGFFHKGFAISD

-301 IVAFDDDGD
+301 IVAFDDDGN

-335 GTWNMSSML
+335 GTWNMNSLL

-356 QIESIRSTLFAPMA
+356 QIESIRNTLFAPMA

-376 PRESYVQMYAMR
+376 PREDYVQMYAMR
-388 DLAKGLKGERDSWLY
+388 DLVKGLKSERDSWLY
-403 EVQLQRSYRT
+403 EVRLQRTYRS

-433 QAQIARQEAEQKA
+433 QAQIARREAEQKA
-446 RAEQRQREQLGYQAK
+446 YEAQRQREQLGYQAK
-461 EQLRIYQAMQ
+461 EQLRVFQAMQ

-479 LLASLVDDVSHGSG
+479 LLASLIDDVSSDRG

-508 VHISGRNDDGWIL
+508 VHISGRDDNGWTL

-542 YVLAG
+542 YVIAG
-547 QVSLDMNKRDQQDLP
+547 QASLDMSKRDQLDLP

-572 ACEEEGCSDFRDPL
+572 ACEEDGCSDFRDPL
-586 KLTRQRLNDAQ
+586 KLTRQRLKDAQ

-610 WPENNQQVQE
+610 WPDDNQQAQE

>member
-1 MHKVILLSL
+1 MHKVMLLSL

-18 GADKSH
+18 GADQSH

-32 SVEVFVDHSEAQPW
+32 NVEVFVDHSEAQPW

-53 RFAFAGEANTASVE
+53 RFAFTGEANTASVE
-67 RLLPKLGGLFGTQ
+67 RLLPKLGGLFGAQ

-112 QIAQSSAPVAAVPA
+112 QIAQSAAPVAVVPA
-126 VVSETAPAVAGVA
+126 VVTETAPAVAAVA
-139 APVAA
+139 
-144 TAPAEPV
+144 
-151 TPAPA
+151 A
-156 PAAAPVAA
+156 PAAAEPVAETPPPTTPVAA
-164 GAPVAVSAPTP
+164 ATASAP
-175 APTPAIVAAPAVS
+175 AVVAAPAVVS
-188 AEVAPVQAA
+188 VDAEPVKAVAPVI
-197 APVVDDDFAV
+197 VDDFAV

-239 YKPEDAGAALSAQS
+239 YKPEDTGAALSAQS
-253 AGISCGADGF
+253 AGITCGADGF
-263 ASGTGELLVQR
+263 ASGTGELLLQR

-283 KGFFHKGFAIAD
+283 KGFFHKGFAISD

-301 IVAFDDDGD
+301 IVAFDDDGN

-335 GTWNMSSML
+335 GTWNMNSLL

-376 PRESYVQMYAMR
+376 PREDYVQMYAMR
-388 DLAKGLKGERDSWLY
+388 DLVKGLKSERDSWLY
-403 EVQLQRSYRT
+403 EVRLQRTYRS

-433 QAQIARQEAEQKA
+433 QAQIARREAEQKA
-446 RAEQRQREQLGYQAK
+446 YEAQRQREQLGYQAK
-461 EQLRIYQAMQ
+461 EQLRVFQAMQ

-479 LLASLVDDVSHGSG
+479 LLASLIDDVSSDRG

-508 VHISGRNDDGWIL
+508 VHISGRDDNGWTL

-542 YVLAG
+542 YVIAG
-547 QVSLDMNKRDQQDLP
+547 QASLDMSKRDQLDLP

-572 ACEEEGCSDFRDPL
+572 ACEEDGCSDFRDPL
-586 KLTRQRLNDAQ
+586 KLTRQRLKDAQ

-610 WPENNQQVQE
+610 WPDDNQQAQE

>member
-32 SVEVFVDHSEAQPW
+32 NVEVFVDHSEAQPW

-53 RFAFAGEANTASVE
+53 RFAFTGEANIASVE
-67 RLLPKLGGLFGTQ
+67 RLLPKLGGLFGAQ

-112 QIAQSSAPVAAVPA
+112 QIAQSAAPVAVVPA
-126 VVSETAPAVAGVA
+126 VVTETAPAVAAVA
-139 APVAA
+139 
-144 TAPAEPV
+144 
-151 TPAPA
+151 A
-156 PAAAPVAA
+156 PAAAEPVAETPPPTTPVAA
-164 GAPVAVSAPTP
+164 ATASAP
-175 APTPAIVAAPAVS
+175 AVVAAPAVVS
-188 AEVAPVQAA
+188 VDAEPVKAVAPVI
-197 APVVDDDFAV
+197 VDDFAV

-213 VESEVLAAAT
+213 VESEVLAAAK

-239 YKPEDAGAALSAQS
+239 YKPEDSGAALSAQS

-283 KGFFHKGFAIAD
+283 KGFFHKGFAISD

-301 IVAFDDDGD
+301 IVAFDDDGN

-335 GTWNMSSML
+335 GTWNMNSLL

-356 QIESIRSTLFAPMA
+356 QI
-370 KLEKLR
+370 
-376 PRESYVQMYAMR
+376 
-388 DLAKGLKGERDSWLY
+388 
-403 EVQLQRSYRT
+403 
-413 KLWDFSP
+413 
-420 NNAENHLFNFERK
+420 
-433 QAQIARQEAEQKA
+433 
-446 RAEQRQREQLGYQAK
+446 
-461 EQLRIYQAMQ
+461 
-471 EQSRNPQQ
+471 
-479 LLASLVDDVSHGSG
+479 
-493 YRALVRGQS
+493 
-502 ADIRQV
+502 
-508 VHISGRNDDGWIL
+508 
-521 DYPYEA
+521 
-527 VLTAE
+527 
-532 QAEKDPDTGW
+532 
-542 YVLAG
+542 
-547 QVSLDMNKRDQQDLP
+547 
-562 LTQIAATSLL
+562 
-572 ACEEEGCSDFRDPL
+572 
-586 KLTRQRLNDAQ
+586 
-597 WTPEEAKNQVRAA
+597 
-610 WPENNQQVQE
+610 

>member
-1 MHKVILLSL
+1 MHKVMLLSL

-18 GADKSH
+18 GADQSH

-32 SVEVFVDHSEAQPW
+32 NVEVFVDHSEAQPW

-53 RFAFAGEANTASVE
+53 RFAFTGEANIASVE
-67 RLLPKLGGLFGTQ
+67 RLLPKLGGLFGAQ

-112 QIAQSSAPVAAVPA
+112 QIAQSAAPVAVVPA
-126 VVSETAPAVAGVA
+126 VVTETAPAVAAVA
-139 APVAA
+139 
-144 TAPAEPV
+144 
-151 TPAPA
+151 A
-156 PAAAPVAA
+156 PAAAEPVAETPPPTTPVAA
-164 GAPVAVSAPTP
+164 ATASAP
-175 APTPAIVAAPAVS
+175 AVVAAPAVVS
-188 AEVAPVQAA
+188 VDAEPVKAVAPVI
-197 APVVDDDFAV
+197 VDDFAV

-239 YKPEDAGAALSAQS
+239 YKPEDSGAALSAQS

-283 KGFFHKGFAIAD
+283 KGFFHKGFAISD

-301 IVAFDDDGD
+301 IVAFDDDGN

-335 GTWNMSSML
+335 GTWNMNSLL

-388 DLAKGLKGERDSWLY
+388 DLVKGLKGERDSWLY
-403 EVQLQRSYRT
+403 EVQLQRSYRS

-446 RAEQRQREQLGYQAK
+446 REAQRQREQLGYQAK
-461 EQLRIYQAMQ
+461 EQLRVYQAMQ

-479 LLASLVDDVSHGSG
+479 LLASLVDDVSSDRG

-508 VHISGRNDDGWIL
+508 VHISGRDDNGWTL

-542 YVLAG
+542 YVIAG
-547 QVSLDMNKRDQQDLP
+547 QVSLDMSKRDQQNLP

-572 ACEEEGCSDFRDPL
+572 ACEEDGCSDFRDPL

-597 WTPEEAKNQVRAA
+597 WTPEDAKNQVRAA
-610 WPENNQQVQE
+610 WPDDNQQAQE

>member
-1 MHKVILLSL
+1 MHKVMLLSL

-18 GADKSH
+18 GADQSH

-32 SVEVFVDHSEAQPW
+32 NVEVFVDHSEAQPW

-53 RFAFAGEANTASVE
+53 RFAFTGEANTASVE
-67 RLLPKLGGLFGTQ
+67 RLLPKLGGLFGAQ

-112 QIAQSSAPVAAVPA
+112 QIAQSAAPVAVVPA
-126 VVSETAPAVAGVA
+126 VVSETAPAVAA
-139 APVAA
+139 
-144 TAPAEPV
+144 
-151 TPAPA
+151 
-156 PAAAPVAA
+156 
-164 GAPVAVSAPTP
+164 
-175 APTPAIVAAPAVS
+175 VAAPAVAAEPVAETPPPTTPVVAATAS
-188 AEVAPVQAA
+188 APAVVAAPAVVSVEAEPVKAVAPVI
-197 APVVDDDFAV
+197 VDDFAV

-239 YKPEDAGAALSAQS
+239 YKPEDTGAALSAQS
-253 AGISCGADGF
+253 AGITCGADGF
-263 ASGTGELLVQR
+263 ASGTGELLLQR

-283 KGFFHKGFAIAD
+283 KGFFHKGFAISD

-301 IVAFDDDGD
+301 IVAFDDDGN

-335 GTWNMSSML
+335 GTWNMNSLL

-376 PRESYVQMYAMR
+376 PREDYVQMYAMR
-388 DLAKGLKGERDSWLY
+388 DLVKGLKSERDSWLY
-403 EVQLQRSYRT
+403 EVRLQRTYRS

-433 QAQIARQEAEQKA
+433 QAQIARREAEQKA
-446 RAEQRQREQLGYQAK
+446 YEAQRQREQLGYQAK
-461 EQLRIYQAMQ
+461 EQLRVFQAMQ

-479 LLASLVDDVSHGSG
+479 LLASLVDDVSSDRG

-508 VHISGRNDDGWIL
+508 VHISGRDDNGWTL

-542 YVLAG
+542 YVIAG
-547 QVSLDMNKRDQQDLP
+547 QASLDMSKRDQLDLP

-572 ACEEEGCSDFRDPL
+572 ACEEDGCSDFRDPL
-586 KLTRQRLNDAQ
+586 KLTRQRLKDAQ

-610 WPENNQQVQE
+610 WPDDNQQAQE

>member
-10 LALSVSAH
+10 LALSVSAL

-32 SVEVFVDHSEAQPW
+32 NVEVFVDHSEAQPW

-53 RFAFAGEANTASVE
+53 RFAFTGEANIASVE
-67 RLLPKLGGLFGTQ
+67 RLLPKLGGLFGAQ

-112 QIAQSSAPVAAVPA
+112 QIAQSAAPVAVVPA
-126 VVSETAPAVAGVA
+126 VVTETAPAVAAVA
-139 APVAA
+139 
-144 TAPAEPV
+144 
-151 TPAPA
+151 A
-156 PAAAPVAA
+156 PAAAEPVAETPPPTTPVAA
-164 GAPVAVSAPTP
+164 ATASAP
-175 APTPAIVAAPAVS
+175 AVVAAPAVVS
-188 AEVAPVQAA
+188 VDAEPVKAVAPVI
-197 APVVDDDFAV
+197 VDDFAV

-239 YKPEDAGAALSAQS
+239 YKPEDSGAALSAQS

-283 KGFFHKGFAIAD
+283 KGFFHKGFAISD

-301 IVAFDDDGD
+301 IVAFDDDGN

-335 GTWNMSSML
+335 GTWNMNSLL

-376 PRESYVQMYAMR
+376 PREDYVQMYAMR
-388 DLAKGLKGERDSWLY
+388 DLVKGLKGERDSWLY
-403 EVQLQRSYRT
+403 EVRLQRSYRS

-446 RAEQRQREQLGYQAK
+446 REAQRQREQLGYQAK

-479 LLASLVDDVSHGSG
+479 LLASLVDDVSPGSG

-508 VHISGRNDDGWIL
+508 VHISGRDDNGWTL

-532 QAEKDPDTGW
+532 QAEKEPDIGW

-547 QVSLDMNKRDQQDLP
+547 QASLDMHKRDQQDLP

-610 WPENNQQVQE
+610 WPDDNQQAQE

>member
-1 MHKVILLSL
+1 M
-10 LALSVSAH
+10 SV
-18 GADKSH
+18 D
-24 RLAYSKAE
+24 
-32 SVEVFVDHSEAQPW
+32 
-46 CSATLNL
+46 
-53 RFAFAGEANTASVE
+53 
-67 RLLPKLGGLFGTQ
+67 
-80 CPAASELSW
+80 
-89 KSLNQNGQLQAQ
+89 
-101 GSASKAAGWVA
+101 
-112 QIAQSSAPVAAVPA
+112 
-126 VVSETAPAVAGVA
+126 
-139 APVAA
+139 
-144 TAPAEPV
+144 AEPV
-151 TPAPA
+151 KA
-156 PAAAPVAA
+156 
-164 GAPVAVSAPTP
+164 
-175 APTPAIVAAPAVS
+175 
-188 AEVAPVQAA
+188 VAPVI
-197 APVVDDDFAV
+197 VDDFAV

-239 YKPEDAGAALSAQS
+239 YKPEDSGAALSAQS

-283 KGFFHKGFAIAD
+283 KGFFHKGFAISD

-301 IVAFDDDGD
+301 IVAFDDDGN

-335 GTWNMSSML
+335 GTWNMNSLL

-376 PRESYVQMYAMR
+376 PREDYVQMYAMR
-388 DLAKGLKGERDSWLY
+388 DLVKGLKGERDSWLY
-403 EVQLQRSYRT
+403 EVRLQRSYRS

-446 RAEQRQREQLGYQAK
+446 REAQRQREQLGYQAK
-461 EQLRIYQAMQ
+461 EQLRVYQAMQ

-479 LLASLVDDVSHGSG
+479 LLASLVDDVSSDRG

-508 VHISGRNDDGWIL
+508 VHISGRDDNGWTL

-542 YVLAG
+542 YVIAG
-547 QVSLDMNKRDQQDLP
+547 QVSLDMSKRDQQNLP

-572 ACEEEGCSDFRDPL
+572 ACEEDGCSDFRDPL

-597 WTPEEAKNQVRAA
+597 WTPEDAKNQVRAA
-610 WPENNQQVQE
+610 WPDDNQQAQE

>member
-1 MHKVILLSL
+1 MHKVMLLSL

-18 GADKSH
+18 GADQSH

-32 SVEVFVDHSEAQPW
+32 NVEVFVDHSEAQPW

-53 RFAFAGEANTASVE
+53 RFAFTGEANIASVE
-67 RLLPKLGGLFGTQ
+67 RLLPKLGGLFGAQ

-112 QIAQSSAPVAAVPA
+112 QIAQSAAPVAAVPA
-126 VVSETAPAVAGVA
+126 VVSETASAVAAPAAVAPAIEPVTPTPPPA
-139 APVAA
+139 APVAVA
-144 TAPAEPV
+144 
-151 TPAPA
+151 PAPA
-156 PAAAPVAA
+156 PAP
-164 GAPVAVSAPTP
+164 AV
-175 APTPAIVAAPAVS
+175 VVAPAVVS
-188 AEVAPVQAA
+188 DEVAPVQAA

-239 YKPEDAGAALSAQS
+239 YKPEDTGAALSAHS
-253 AGISCGADGF
+253 TGISCGADGF
-263 ASGTGELLVQR
+263 ASGTGELLLQR

-301 IVAFDDDGD
+301 IVAFDDDGN

-335 GTWNMSSML
+335 GTWNMNSLL

-356 QIESIRSTLFAPMA
+356 QIESIRTTLFAPMA
-370 KLEKLR
+370 KLEKMR

-388 DLAKGLKGERDSWLY
+388 DLTKGLKGERDSWLY

-420 NNAENHLFNFERK
+420 NNADNHLFNFERK

-461 EQLRIYQAMQ
+461 EQLRVYQAMQ

-479 LLASLVDDVSHGSG
+479 LLASLVDDVSSDRG

-508 VHISGRNDDGWIL
+508 VHISGRDDNGWTL

-542 YVLAG
+542 YVIAG

-572 ACEEEGCSDFRDPL
+572 ACEEDGCSDFRDPL

-597 WTPEEAKNQVRAA
+597 WTPEDAKNQVRAA
-610 WPENNQQVQE
+610 WPDDNQQAQE

>member
-1 MHKVILLSL
+1 MHKVMLLSL

-18 GADKSH
+18 SADQSH

-32 SVEVFVDHSEAQPW
+32 NVEVFVDHSEAQPW
-46 CSATLNL
+46 CSSALNL
-53 RFAFAGEANTASVE
+53 RFAFTGEANLASVE
-67 RLLPKLGGLFGTQ
+67 RLLPKLGGLFGAQ

-89 KSLNQNGQLQAQ
+89 KSLNQSGQLQAQ

-112 QIAQSSAPVAAVPA
+112 QIAQSAAPAAAVPA
-126 VVSETAPAVAGVA
+126 LVTEPAPVVAAVTAPAVAASVA
-139 APVAA
+139 VEPVSETSPPTSPVLVADVPVPAPIAEVEPALSSVE
-144 TAPAEPV
+144 AEPV
-151 TPAPA
+151 K
-156 PAAAPVAA
+156 PVAS
-164 GAPVAVSAPTP
+164 V
-175 APTPAIVAAPAVS
+175 IV
-188 AEVAPVQAA
+188 
-197 APVVDDDFAV
+197 DDFAV

-213 VESEVLAAAT
+213 LESEVLAAAT

-239 YKPEDAGAALSAQS
+239 YKPEDIGAALSAQS
-253 AGISCGADGF
+253 AGITCGADGF
-263 ASGTGELLVQR
+263 ASGTGELRVLR

-283 KGFFHKGFAIAD
+283 EGSFNKGFAIAD

-301 IVAFDDDGD
+301 IVTFDDDGNM
-310 LFMLLSSDP
+310 FMLLSSDP

-324 YLLRASHSSYS
+324 YLVRATHSSYS
-335 GTWNMSSML
+335 GTWNMNSLL

-356 QIESIRSTLFAPMA
+356 QIESIRTTLFAPMS

-376 PRESYVQMYAMR
+376 PRENYVQMYAMR
-388 DLAKGLKGERDSWLY
+388 DLTKGLKAERDSWLY
-403 EVQLQRSYRT
+403 EVRLQRSYRT

-420 NNAENHLFNFERK
+420 NDASNHLFNFERK
-433 QAQIARQEAEQKA
+433 QAQIAQREAEQKA
-446 RAEQRQREQLGYQAK
+446 REEQRLREQLGYQAK
-461 EQLRIYQAMQ
+461 EQLRVFQAMQ
-471 EQSRNPQQ
+471 EQSRNPKQ
-479 LLASLVDDVSHGSG
+479 LMASLVDDVSLGNG

-508 VHISGRNDDGWIL
+508 VHISGRGDGGWTL

-527 VLTAE
+527 LLTAVE
-532 QAEKDPDTGW
+532 AESEPDTGW
-542 YVLAG
+542 YVIAG
-547 QVSLDMNKRDQQDLP
+547 KASLDMSKRDQQDLP
-562 LTQIAATSLL
+562 LTQIAASSLL

-597 WTPEEAKNQVRAA
+597 WTPEDAKKQVWAA
-610 WPENNQQVQE
+610 WPDENQQAQE

>member
-1 MHKVILLSL
+1 MHKVMLLSL

-18 GADKSH
+18 GADQSH

-32 SVEVFVDHSEAQPW
+32 NVEVFVDHSEAQPW

-53 RFAFAGEANTASVE
+53 RFAFTGEANIASVE
-67 RLLPKLGGLFGTQ
+67 RLLPKLGGLFGAQ

-112 QIAQSSAPVAAVPA
+112 QIAQSAAPVAVVPA
-126 VVSETAPAVAGVA
+126 VVTETAPAVAAVA
-139 APVAA
+139 
-144 TAPAEPV
+144 
-151 TPAPA
+151 A
-156 PAAAPVAA
+156 PAAAEPVAETPPPTTPVAA
-164 GAPVAVSAPTP
+164 ATASAP
-175 APTPAIVAAPAVS
+175 AVVAAPAVVS
-188 AEVAPVQAA
+188 VDAEPVKAVAPVI
-197 APVVDDDFAV
+197 VDDFAV

-239 YKPEDAGAALSAQS
+239 YKPEDSGAALSAQS

-263 ASGTGELLVQR
+263 ASGTGELLLQR

-283 KGFFHKGFAIAD
+283 KGFFHKGFAISD

-301 IVAFDDDGD
+301 IVAFDDDGN

-335 GTWNMSSML
+335 GTWNMNSLL

-376 PRESYVQMYAMR
+376 PREDYVQMYAMR
-388 DLAKGLKGERDSWLY
+388 DLVKGLKGERDSWLY
-403 EVQLQRSYRT
+403 EVQLQRSYRN

-446 RAEQRQREQLGYQAK
+446 REAQRQREQLGYQAK
-461 EQLRIYQAMQ
+461 EQLRVYQAMQ

-479 LLASLVDDVSHGSG
+479 LLASLVDDVSSDRG

-508 VHISGRNDDGWIL
+508 VHISGRDDNGWTL

-542 YVLAG
+542 YVIAG
-547 QVSLDMNKRDQQDLP
+547 QVSLDMSKRDQQNLP

-572 ACEEEGCSDFRDPL
+572 ACEEDGCSDFRDPL

-597 WTPEEAKNQVRAA
+597 WTPEDAKNQVRAA
-610 WPENNQQVQE
+610 WPDDNQQAQE

>member
-32 SVEVFVDHSEAQPW
+32 NVEVFVDHSEAQPW

-53 RFAFAGEANTASVE
+53 RFAFTGEANIASVE
-67 RLLPKLGGLFGTQ
+67 RLLPKLGGLFGAQ

-112 QIAQSSAPVAAVPA
+112 QIAQSAAPVAVVPA
-126 VVSETAPAVAGVA
+126 VVTETAPAVAAVA
-139 APVAA
+139 
-144 TAPAEPV
+144 
-151 TPAPA
+151 A
-156 PAAAPVAA
+156 PAAAEPVAETPPPTTPVAA
-164 GAPVAVSAPTP
+164 ATASAP
-175 APTPAIVAAPAVS
+175 AVVAAPAVVS
-188 AEVAPVQAA
+188 VDAEPVKAVAPVI
-197 APVVDDDFAV
+197 VDDFAV

-239 YKPEDAGAALSAQS
+239 YKPEDSGAALSAQS

-283 KGFFHKGFAIAD
+283 KGFFHKGFAISD

-301 IVAFDDDGD
+301 IVAFDDDGN

-335 GTWNMSSML
+335 GTWNMNSLL

-376 PRESYVQMYAMR
+376 PREDYVQMYAMR
-388 DLAKGLKGERDSWLY
+388 DLVKGLKGERDSWLY
-403 EVQLQRSYRT
+403 EVRLQRSYRS

-446 RAEQRQREQLGYQAK
+446 REAQRQREQLGYQAK

-479 LLASLVDDVSHGSG
+479 LLASLVDDVSPGSG

-508 VHISGRNDDGWIL
+508 VHISGRDDNGWTL

-532 QAEKDPDTGW
+532 QAEKEPDIGW

-547 QVSLDMNKRDQQDLP
+547 QASLDMHKRDQQDLP

-610 WPENNQQVQE
+610 WPDDNQQVQE

>member
-32 SVEVFVDHSEAQPW
+32 NVEVFVDHSEAQPW

-53 RFAFAGEANTASVE
+53 RFAFTGEANIASVE
-67 RLLPKLGGLFGTQ
+67 RLLPKLGGLFGAQ

-112 QIAQSSAPVAAVPA
+112 QIAQSAAPVAAVPA
-126 VVSETAPAVAGVA
+126 VVSEAAPAVASVA
-139 APVAA
+139 APVPA
-144 TAPAEPV
+144 TAPAESV
-151 TPAPA
+151 TPA

-164 GAPVAVSAPTP
+164 VSAPAPAPAP
-175 APTPAIVAAPAVS
+175 APTPAIVAAPVPS

-197 APVVDDDFAV
+197 AAVVVDDFAV

-239 YKPEDAGAALSAQS
+239 YKPEDSGAALSAQS

-283 KGFFHKGFAIAD
+283 KGFFHKGFAISD

-301 IVAFDDDGD
+301 IVAFDDDGN

-335 GTWNMSSML
+335 GTWNMNSLL

-376 PRESYVQMYAMR
+376 PREDYVQMYAMR
-388 DLAKGLKGERDSWLY
+388 DLVKGLKGERDSWLY
-403 EVQLQRSYRT
+403 EVQLQRSYRS

-446 RAEQRQREQLGYQAK
+446 REAQRQREQLGYQAK

-479 LLASLVDDVSHGSG
+479 LLASLVDDVSPGSG

-508 VHISGRNDDGWIL
+508 VHISGRDDNGWTL

-532 QAEKDPDTGW
+532 QAEKEPDIGW

-547 QVSLDMNKRDQQDLP
+547 QASLDMHKRDQQDLP

-597 WTPEEAKNQVRAA
+597 WTPEEAKTQVRAA
-610 WPENNQQVQE
+610 WPDDNQQAQE

>member
-1 MHKVILLSL
+1 MHKVMLLSL

-18 GADKSH
+18 GADQSH

-32 SVEVFVDHSEAQPW
+32 NVEVFVDHSEAQPW

-53 RFAFAGEANTASVE
+53 RFAFTGEANTASVE
-67 RLLPKLGGLFGTQ
+67 RLLPKLGGLFGAQ

-112 QIAQSSAPVAAVPA
+112 QIAQSAAPVAVVPA
-126 VVSETAPAVAGVA
+126 VVAETAPAVAA
-139 APVAA
+139 
-144 TAPAEPV
+144 
-151 TPAPA
+151 
-156 PAAAPVAA
+156 
-164 GAPVAVSAPTP
+164 
-175 APTPAIVAAPAVS
+175 VAAPAVVPPVAAEPVAETPPPTTPVVAATAS
-188 AEVAPVQAA
+188 APAVVAAPAVVSVEAEPVKAVAPVI
-197 APVVDDDFAV
+197 VDDFAV

-239 YKPEDAGAALSAQS
+239 YKPEDTGAALSAQS
-253 AGISCGADGF
+253 AGITCGADGF
-263 ASGTGELLVQR
+263 ASGTGELLLQR

-283 KGFFHKGFAIAD
+283 KGFFHKGFAISD

-301 IVAFDDDGD
+301 IVAFDDDGN

-335 GTWNMSSML
+335 GTWNMNSLL

-376 PRESYVQMYAMR
+376 PREDYVQMYAMR
-388 DLAKGLKGERDSWLY
+388 DLVKGLKSERDSWLY
-403 EVQLQRSYRT
+403 EVRLQRTYRS

-433 QAQIARQEAEQKA
+433 QAQIARREAEQKA
-446 RAEQRQREQLGYQAK
+446 YEAQRQREQLGYQAK
-461 EQLRIYQAMQ
+461 EQLRVFQAMQ

-479 LLASLVDDVSHGSG
+479 LLASLIDDVSSDRG

-508 VHISGRNDDGWIL
+508 VHISGRDDNGWTL

-542 YVLAG
+542 YVIAG
-547 QVSLDMNKRDQQDLP
+547 QASLDMSKRDQLDLP

-572 ACEEEGCSDFRDPL
+572 ACEEDGCSDFRDPL
-586 KLTRQRLNDAQ
+586 KLTRQRLKDAQ

-610 WPENNQQVQE
+610 WPDDNQQAQE

>member
-1 MHKVILLSL
+1 MHKVMLLSL

-18 GADKSH
+18 GADQSH

-32 SVEVFVDHSEAQPW
+32 NVEVFVDHSEAQPW

-53 RFAFAGEANTASVE
+53 RFAFTGEANTASVE
-67 RLLPKLGGLFGTQ
+67 RLLPKLGGLFGAQ

-112 QIAQSSAPVAAVPA
+112 QIAQSAAPVAVVPA
-126 VVSETAPAVAGVA
+126 VVSETAPAVAA
-139 APVAA
+139 
-144 TAPAEPV
+144 
-151 TPAPA
+151 
-156 PAAAPVAA
+156 
-164 GAPVAVSAPTP
+164 
-175 APTPAIVAAPAVS
+175 VAAPAVAAEPVAETPPPTTPVVAATAS
-188 AEVAPVQAA
+188 APAVVAAPAVVSVEAEPVKAVAPVI
-197 APVVDDDFAV
+197 VDDFAV

-239 YKPEDAGAALSAQS
+239 YKPEDTGAALSAQS
-253 AGISCGADGF
+253 AGITCGADGF
-263 ASGTGELLVQR
+263 ASGTGELLLQR

-283 KGFFHKGFAIAD
+283 KGFFHKGFAISD

-301 IVAFDDDGD
+301 IVAFDDDGN

-335 GTWNMSSML
+335 GTWNMNSLL

-356 QIESIRSTLFAPMA
+356 QIESIRTTLFAPMA

-388 DLAKGLKGERDSWLY
+388 DLTKGLKGERDSWLY
-403 EVQLQRSYRT
+403 EVQLQRGYRT

-420 NNAENHLFNFERK
+420 NNADNHLFNFERK

-461 EQLRIYQAMQ
+461 EQLRVYQAMQ

-479 LLASLVDDVSHGSG
+479 LLASLVDDVSSDRG

-508 VHISGRNDDGWIL
+508 VHISGRDDNGWTL

-542 YVLAG
+542 YVIAG
-547 QVSLDMNKRDQQDLP
+547 QASLDMSKRDQLDLP

-572 ACEEEGCSDFRDPL
+572 ACEEDGCSDFRDPL
-586 KLTRQRLNDAQ
+586 KLTRQRLKDAQ

-610 WPENNQQVQE
+610 WPDDNQQAQE